1 MSSLDLMPESRSG
14 AMPRYFQ
21 TQTGAPSF
29 DAARWR
35 DSAPDVAN
43 FVRQAGFTS
52 FLQRSPADAP
62 VHHDVQVVDPPE
74 HVLMMFRRPVA
85 RVDVTMDAQRRTYS
99 LPPRSF
105 VAIPK
110 GMDSACRT
118 QWREIDA
125 IHHLHFDDALF
136 RMVSPGEARFPCF
149 VGLADARLAG
159 LVEIAVGLAT
169 EIEPPTRMAWEAC
182 GILVIHQLLRVAGEQ
197 QPSGLRRGGLAGWQ
211 VRRTTDFI
219 HANLEKNIGLQELAT
234 IAGLS
239 AFHFA
244 RAFKQ
249 SVGDPPHR
257 YQTRRR
263 IERACELLASGDMP
277 IIDVAAA
284 VGYEAP
290 QTLTRLFRREMGVTP
305 SEYRRDVKR

>member
-1 MSSLDLMPESRSG
+1 MSSLELASDGRG
-14 AMPRYFQ
+14 ATASSFYQ
-21 TQTGAPSF
+21 TSTGAPSM

-52 FLQRSPADAP
+52 FLQRTPTDAP
-62 VHHDVQVVDPPE
+62 VHHDVEVFDPPE
-74 HVLMMFRRPVA
+74 HVLMMFRRPVS
-85 RVDVTMDAQRRTYS
+85 RVDVTIDAQRRSYS

-105 VAIPK
+105 VAIPM

-125 IHHLHFDDALF
+125 IHHLHFEDRLF
-136 RMVSPGEARFPCF
+136 RLANPGETGFPCF

-159 LVEIAVGLAT
+159 LVEIAIGLT
-169 EIEPPTRMAWEAC
+169 SESEPPSQLAWEAC
-182 GILVIHQLLRVAGEQ
+182 GILIINQLMRAAGQ
-197 QPSGLRRGGLAGWQ
+197 QSPAGLRRGGLAGWQ

-219 HANLEKNIGLQELAT
+219 HANLDKNIGLQDLAT

-263 IERACELLASGDMP
+263 IERACELLAATDLP
-277 IIDVAAA
+277 IIEVAAA

-305 SEYRRDVKR
+305 SEYRRDARR

>member
-1 MSSLDLMPESRSG
+1 MPSLDLAERTPG
-14 AMPRYFQ
+14 DAPLFVQ
-21 TQTGAPSF
+21 TQSGAPSM
-29 DAARWR
+29 DVARWR
-35 DSAPDVAN
+35 ARAPDVTN
-43 FVRQAGFTS
+43 FFREAGFTS
-52 FLQRSPADAP
+52 FLQRTPASAP
-62 VHHDVQVVDPPE
+62 VDHDVEVVDPPE
-74 HVLMMFRRPVA
+74 HVLMMFRRPVS
-85 RVDVTMDAQRRTYS
+85 RVDMTIDAQRRTCS

-110 GMDSACRT
+110 GMDTSCRS
-118 QWREIDA
+118 QWRELDA
-125 IHHLHFDDALF
+125 VQHLHFDDALF
-136 RMVSPGEARFPCF
+136 RTVSTGKSPFPCF
-149 VGLADARLAG
+149 VGVPDPRLAS
-159 LVEIAVGLAT
+159 LVEIAIGLAA
-169 EIEPPTRMAWEAC
+169 EAEPPSRLAWEAC
-182 GILVIHQLLRVAGEQ
+182 GILILHQLLQVGGRQVPALQ
-197 QPSGLRRGGLAGWQ
+197 RRGGLAGWQ

-219 HANLEKNIGLQELAT
+219 HAHLDKNIGLSELAA

-239 AFHFA
+239 PFHFA

-263 IERACELLASGDMP
+263 IERACELLASGDAP

-305 SEYRRDVKR
+305 SEYRRDIRA